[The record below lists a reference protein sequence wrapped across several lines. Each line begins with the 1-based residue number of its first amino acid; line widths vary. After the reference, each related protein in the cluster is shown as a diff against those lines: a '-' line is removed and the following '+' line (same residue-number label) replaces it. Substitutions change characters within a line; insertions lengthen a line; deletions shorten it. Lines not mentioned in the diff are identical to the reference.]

1 MSEGVVVPT
10 VDEVTCHTP
19 VMASGDRVSVDIHTL
34 YVHYTSTYTLYIHT
48 VHNVRMLCTYVYVL
62 GARECSCCHSCV
74 VCM

>member
-19 VMASGDRVSVDIHTL
+19 VMASGDRVRYTHIMYTIH
-34 YVHYTSTYTLYIHT
+34 TSTYTLCVHT